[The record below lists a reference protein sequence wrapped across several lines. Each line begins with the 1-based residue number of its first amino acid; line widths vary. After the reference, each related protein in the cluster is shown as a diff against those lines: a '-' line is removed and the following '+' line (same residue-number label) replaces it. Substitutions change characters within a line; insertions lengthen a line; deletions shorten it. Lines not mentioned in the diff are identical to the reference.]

1 MIKRLSF
8 FLMFI
13 AAVIVL
19 GACSPEHNA
28 ASTQPISSGDMMYF
42 SCEED
47 FIQYM
52 QSSEKENDISQTDEI
67 QKYYLLKNIPE
78 GYELYRIASGGSDI
92 GFWYL
97 PSSRLSS
104 AESISEA
111 EAAQEEYLLISPRT
125 KYNFSKVLL
134 QLHLSE
140 DNLVADGYYLKES
153 PSPMLVWEHD
163 GLVMMLYLP
172 KNASVNAETVEKLC
186 ELTEKHLPH

>member
-1 MIKRLSF
+1 MIKRLYY

-52 QSSEKENDISQTDEI
+52 QSSKENDISQTDEI

-78 GYELYRIASGGSDI
+78 GYELHRIASGGSDI

-104 AESISEA
+104 AGSIR

-134 QLHLSE
+134 QLDLSE

-186 ELTEKHLPH
+186 ELTEKLLPH

>member
-1 MIKRLSF
+1 MNKRLYF

-28 ASTQPISSGDMMYF
+28 ASTQPISADDMMYF

-52 QSSEKENDISQTDEI
+52 QSNKKNDISQTDEI

-104 AESISEA
+104 AESIREA

>member
-1 MIKRLSF
+1 MNKRLYF

-52 QSSEKENDISQTDEI
+52 QSSKKNDISQTDEI

-111 EAAQEEYLLISPRT
+111 GAAQEEYLLISPRT

-186 ELTEKHLPH
+186 ELTEKRLPH